1 MITIDEIIKTFEII
15 QDKNDKYD
23 YLIDLGHSLP
33 QIPEEYKNDNNKL
46 KGCQSNVWININF
59 KDNKSEIS
67 MDSDSVMVKGILQI
81 LLSVY
86 NNKTKE
92 EIKEI
97 DIEVIIK
104 KLDLDNLLSSNRK
117 TGLQSAIDKIKSI

>member
-15 QDKNDKYD
+15 KDKNDKYD

-33 QIPEEYKNDNNKL
+33 QISEEYKNDNNKL

-97 DIEVIIK
+97 DIEAIIK

>member
-33 QIPEEYKNDNNKL
+33 PIPEEYKNDNNKL

-97 DIEVIIK
+97 DIESIIK